1 MTIEEEKDLA
11 KVVEQAMKHTND
23 KNVLK
28 TSLTASL
35 RLFYSMGYRSGY
47 EDGMND
53 TKNGKDQRVIAH
65 LN

>member
-1 MTIEEEKDLA
+1 MTIEEEKELA
-11 KVVEQAMKHTND
+11 KVVEQVMKHTND
-23 KNVLK
+23 KNALK

-35 RLFYSMGYRSGY
+35 RLFHSMGYRSGY

-53 TKNGKDQRVIAH
+53 AKNSKDQRVIAH